1 MNIAKNKINDKN
13 GLNNSKLRKPTINKI
28 RFNEVI
34 RKFVK
39 KIELVFL
46 IKIWCK
52 WSLPARKGFWLFFKR
67 IALIERNS

>member
-46 IKIWCK
+46 IKI
-52 WSLPARKGFWLFFKR
+52 
-67 IALIERNS
+67 